1 MGIFPGAGRFLA
13 QNEASWTQQQKPP
26 SLDRHLVLT
35 RFHHA
40 STLTPHASHLQPIAR
55 RLRSINGSQRVVC
68 RALCSPLDRALLHAP
83 PVADGYNSFIGS
95 LRTKTNLSP
104 DLLELSIC
112 RIGVLNKA
120 IYEWNIHGPLALK
133 AGVSVNELS
142 DVAALPTFTDE
153 EQSRKAWAHSV
164 LTRTQKAVI
173 KYTDEMTV
181 RVAVSDEVFQELH
194 EVLPSDRSIVELTAT
209 VAGYNCVSRFLV
221 ALDVGEHNDGE
232 MKSPQHMVE
241 NA

>member
-40 STLTPHASHLQPIAR
+40 STYAPREPPPADSEAAQIYQRISAR
-55 RLRSINGSQRVVC
+55 RVPRPL
-68 RALCSPLDRALLHAP
+68 LPLDRALLHAP